1 MRVRVA
7 TAVAALLCGGC
18 ASMNEKIDT
27 SRQDRCQRAEWNA
40 VGERDGMEGAQG
52 MAERYARICGDMF
65 QAGPYEDGVK
75 KGAARRGRP
84 AA

>member
-1 MRVRVA
+1 MRQLVLIA
-7 TAVAALLCGGC
+7 ACAALVSGC
-18 ASMNEKIDT
+18 ESMNQKIDA
-27 SRQDRCQRAEWNA
+27 SRQDRCQRANWSD
-40 VGERDGMEGAQG
+40 VGERDGVEGAQG

-65 QAGPYEDGVK
+65 QAGPYEEGVK